1 MIEVSELTKAFGD
14 TIAVNRVSFIVEK
27 GESVALLGPNGAGKS
42 TLIRCILGILDF
54 SGEIKLNGLNI
65 KKHKKESKTLIGYIP
80 QEPAFYD
87 MTALEILSFFA
98 SIRRVDRE
106 AIERTL
112 DVVGLREHI
121 TKNTS
126 ALSGGMRQRLSF
138 AIALLSDSPI
148 LILDEP
154 TSNLDARGRTE
165 FLKLVKQSKDG
176 GKTVLFSSHRL
187 EEVEFLADRV
197 FIMKS
202 GRLVLESSP
211 RNLSDALGLKTKLY
225 LTIPQP
231 SIKNALTL
239 LEKEGF
245 SDISLNG
252 TRLSMN
258 ITNSEKTLPI
268 KKLLASGINIEDFY
282 IEEPSL
288 EEIMAEAK
296 VNGL

>member
-1 MIEVSELTKAFGD
+1 MINVIGVTKQFGD
-14 TIAVNRVSFIVEK
+14 ATAVNRVSFAVEK
-27 GESVALLGPNGAGKS
+27 GESVALLGSNGAGKS

-54 SGEIKLNGLNI
+54 KGKIELNGLDI
-65 KKHKKESKTLIGYIP
+65 KIHKRESKRLVGYVP

-87 MTALEILSFFA
+87 MTTLDILSFFA
-98 SIRRVDRE
+98 TIRRVSRE
-106 AIERTL
+106 GIERIL
-112 DVVGLREHI
+112 EVVGLGEQVNK
-121 TKNTS
+121 TAS

-165 FLKLVKQSKDG
+165 FLKLVRQFRDR

-197 FIMKS
+197 FVMKS

-211 RNLSDALGLKTKLY
+211 RNLSDALGLKTKLH
-225 LTIPQP
+225 LTVAGS
-231 SIKNALTL
+231 SIKDAVAL
-239 LEKEGF
+239 LEQEGF
-245 SDISLNG
+245 TNISVNG
-252 TRLSMN
+252 TRLSIN
-258 ITNSEKTLPI
+258 ITDSEKALPI
-268 KKLLASGINIEDFY
+268 RKLLLSEINIEDFH

-288 EEIMAEAK
+288 EEIMAE
-296 VNGL
+296 VRENGF

>member
-1 MIEVSELTKAFGD
+1 MINVSELTKAFGD

-54 SGEIKLNGLNI
+54 DGEIELNGLNI
-65 KKHKKESKTLIGYIP
+65 RKHKKESKTLIGYIP

-98 SIRRVDRE
+98 SIRRVDRQG
-106 AIERTL
+106 IERTL

-121 TKNTS
+121 NKNTS

-154 TSNLDARGRTE
+154 TSNLDAHGRTE
-165 FLKLVKQSKDG
+165 FLKLVKQFRDG
-176 GKTVLFSSHRL
+176 GKTVIFSSHRL

-197 FIMKS
+197 FVMKS

-211 RNLSDALGLKTKLY
+211 NNLSDALGLRTKLY

-239 LEKEGF
+239 LEQEGF
-245 SDISLNG
+245 SDISFNG
-252 TRLSMN
+252 TRLSVN

-268 KKLLASGINIEDFY
+268 KKLLASGINIQDFY

-296 VNGL
+296 VNGF

>member
-1 MIEVSELTKAFGD
+1 MISVNELTKTFGD
-14 TIAVNRVSFIVEK
+14 AIAVNRVSFSVGT

-87 MTALEILSFFA
+87 MTGLEILSFFA
-98 SIRRVDRE
+98 SIRRVDN
-106 AIERTL
+106 ASIGRTV
-112 DVVGLREHI
+112 DTVGLREHI

-148 LILDEP
+148 LMLDEP
-154 TSNLDARGRTE
+154 TSNLDARGRAE
-165 FLKLVKQSKDG
+165 FLKLVKKFNDG

-197 FIMKS
+197 FVMKS

-211 RNLSDALGLKTKLY
+211 HNLSAALGLKTKLY

-231 SIKNALTL
+231 RIENAVKL
-239 LEKEGF
+239 LEREGF

-252 TRLSMN
+252 KRLAVN
-258 ITNSEKTLPI
+258 ITNTERTLPI
-268 KKLLASGINIEDFY
+268 KKLLVSGINIEDFY
-282 IEEPSL
+282 LEEPSL
-288 EEIMAEAK
+288 EEIMAEAE
-296 VNGL
+296 VNGF

>member
-1 MIEVSELTKAFGD
+1 MIDVSELTKAFGD
-14 TIAVNRVSFIVEK
+14 TVAVNRVSFMVEK
-27 GESVALLGPNGAGKS
+27 GQSVALLGPNGAGKS

-54 SGEIKLNGLNI
+54 EGDIKLNGLDIRN
-65 KKHKKESKTLIGYIP
+65 HKRESKALIGYVP
-80 QEPAFYD
+80 QEPTFYD

-106 AIERTL
+106 GIERTL

-121 TKNTS
+121 NKNTS

-154 TSNLDARGRTE
+154 TSNLDARGRNE
-165 FLKLVKQSKDG
+165 FLKLVKQFRDG

-197 FIMKS
+197 FVMKS

-211 RNLSDALGLKTKLY
+211 NNLGEALGLKTMLY
-225 LTIPQP
+225 LTIPKH

-239 LEKEGF
+239 LEQEGF

-252 TRLSMN
+252 TRLS
-258 ITNSEKTLPI
+258 IKISNSEKTLPI
-268 KKLLASGINIEDFY
+268 KKLLASEINIEDFY

-288 EEIMAEAK
+288 EEIMAEVK
-296 VNGL
+296 ENGL